1 MSQKRSLSALGGA
14 DIDRCAICGPE
25 GWNEFRCYYAD
36 SIVLTPLAPTDTRK
50 LFRPVSS
57 ELVTLLRGLPADA
70 WHRPTI
76 AGSWVV
82 RDIVAHL
89 VDIAFRRLSFHRDRM
104 PPPPPRRPI
113 TSEQGFV
120 DFINGL
126 NRDFVEAT
134 HRFSPHVLTD
144 LFEKASGELADFFE
158 QLPLEAPALFPVSW
172 AGESSSEGW
181 FDVGR
186 EFTELWHHQAQIRLA
201 VGAPSLAAPRYLRAM
216 LEIALRG
223 LPHAYRDVSAPDGTT
238 VVVAAHGPAGGI
250 WTLVREGAKWVLS
263 GGCPDRASTSIR
275 ISDENLWRL
284 LFNALNQPQAEA
296 AVEIEGDAALARP
309 LLAARSVI
317 V

>member
-1 MSQKRSLSALGGA
+1 
-14 DIDRCAICGPE
+14 
-25 GWNEFRCYYAD
+25 
-36 SIVLTPLAPTDTRK
+36 VLTPLPPTDTRR

-57 ELVTLLRGLPADA
+57 DLVTLLRGLPADA
-70 WHRPTI
+70 WIRPTM
-76 AGSWVV
+76 AGTWVV

-89 VDIAFRRLSFHRDRM
+89 VDLTFRRLSFHRDRM
-104 PPPPPRRPI
+104 PPPPPSRPI
-113 TSEQGFV
+113 NSDQDFV

-134 HRFSPHVLTD
+134 RRFSPHVLTD
-144 LFEKASGELADFFE
+144 LFERSSTDLADFFE

-172 AGESSSEGW
+172 AGEEASEGW

-223 LPHAYRDVSAPDGTT
+223 LPYAFRHLDAAAGTR
-238 VVVAAHGPAGGI
+238 VGIAVHGPAGGL
-250 WTLVREGAKWVLS
+250 WTLVRDA
-263 GGCPDRASTSIR
+263 DRWAIQAGVSDTANASVR
-275 ISDENLWRL
+275 ISDENTWRL
-284 LFNALNQPQAEA
+284 LFNGLTYAQAA
-296 AVEIEGDAALARP
+296 AAIETEGDAALIQP
-309 LLAARSVI
+309 LLSARSVI

>member
-1 MSQKRSLSALGGA
+1 M
-14 DIDRCAICGPE
+14 
-25 GWNEFRCYYAD
+25 
-36 SIVLTPLAPTDTRK
+36 LTPLPPTDTRG

-57 ELVTLLRGLPADA
+57 DLVTLLRGLPADA
-70 WHRPTI
+70 WIRPTM
-76 AGSWVV
+76 AGTWVV

-89 VDIAFRRLSFHRDRM
+89 VDLTFRRLSFHRDRM
-104 PPPPPRRPI
+104 PPPPPSRPI
-113 TSEQGFV
+113 NSDQDFV

-134 HRFSPHVLTD
+134 RRFSPHVLTD
-144 LFEKASGELADFFE
+144 LFERSSTDLADFFE

-172 AGESSSEGW
+172 AGEEASEGW

-223 LPHAYRDVSAPDGTT
+223 LPYAFRHLDAAAGTR
-238 VVVAAHGPAGGI
+238 VGIAVHGPAGGL
-250 WTLVREGAKWVLS
+250 WTLVRDA
-263 GGCPDRASTSIR
+263 DRWAIQAGVSDTANASVR
-275 ISDENLWRL
+275 ISDENTWRL
-284 LFNALNQPQAEA
+284 LFNGLTYAQAA
-296 AVEIEGDAALARP
+296 AAIETEGDAALIQP
-309 LLAARSVI
+309 LLSARSVI